1 MPTILVYW
9 SVGRSQEQKADV
21 IDGIIQVM
29 VEQGG
34 ARREDV
40 VVILQD
46 VEPGNMGRGRDRDSE
61 VESDGVPAED

>member
-9 SVGRSQEQKADV
+9 SEGRSQAQKAQV
-21 IDGIIQVM
+21 IDGIVDVM
-29 VEQGG
+29 VGQGG

-46 VEPGNMGRGRDRDSE
+46 IEPGNITRGGVHSKPAATASE
-61 VESDGVPAED
+61 ADD

>member
-9 SVGRSQEQKADV
+9 SVGRSQEQKAGV
-21 IDGIIQVM
+21 IDGIVDVM

-46 VEPGNMGRGRDRDSE
+46 VEPGNMAHGKPIE
-61 VESDGVPAED
+61 TNQTQTED